1 MLLPIVGAICE
12 QGPGLGV
19 WAGKHSP
26 GDSDGQACFQ
36 QQPHEGACP
45 SCLLL
50 RPQHR
55 VTSSISLKKHPLWLC
70 RLPQSCSCP
79 GLVGGGG
86 AGSEAPR
93 PGVRSPS
100 CAQCPSVPRM
110 LISCSGWGAGGA
122 NPQETRGVGS
132 GPWLAARNISWNCS
146 LAHSG
151 VFGAGAGCRHLAR
164 CREGEYVRD
173 TFVLRDRAGVGVDA
187 R

>member
-86 AGSEAPR
+86 AQALKPLGLGSDLRPVLSAPL
-93 PGVRSPS
+93 
-100 CAQCPSVPRM
+100 C
-110 LISCSGWGAGGA
+110 LECSSHAVVGGLEERIHRRRVVWG
-122 NPQETRGVGS
+122 
-132 GPWLAARNISWNCS
+132 
-146 LAHSG
+146 
-151 VFGAGAGCRHLAR
+151 LAR
-164 CREGEYVRD
+164 G
-173 TFVLRDRAGVGVDA
+173 
-187 R
+187 